1 MKEWCIPKAGAE
13 FVAAME
19 DVLDVYQ
26 RPYNPLYPVVC
37 LDEAN
42 RQLIEETRPSLP
54 VKPGEIKK
62 VDYEYR
68 RNGVVDLFMIFE
80 PLAGQRHVV
89 VTDTRKRIDFAHCVK
104 LLVDEYY
111 PDCEKIVLVMDNLNT
126 HSIASLYTAF
136 VPAEARRLA
145 EKLEIHY
152 TPKHASWLNMAE
164 IEIGIMSRQCLS
176 DYLITKE
183 KVVANVSAWCDLRN
197 NKNSKVDWQFTT
209 SDARIKL
216 KNLYPVID

>member
-1 MKEWCIPKAGAE
+1 
-13 FVAAME
+13 ME
-19 DVLDVYQ
+19 DILDVYQ

-37 LDEAN
+37 LDETS
-42 RQLIEETRPSLP
+42 RQLIEETRVPIA
-54 VKPGEIKK
+54 VKPGEPKK

-80 PLAGQRHVV
+80 PLAGQRHVMI
-89 VTDTRKRIDFAHCVK
+89 TDSRKRTDFANCIEMIE
-104 LLVDEYY
+104 DEYY
-111 PDCEKIVLVMDNLNT
+111 PNCEKIVLVMDNLNT

-136 VPAEARRLA
+136 PPEKARRLA

-152 TPKHASWLNMAE
+152 TPKHASWLDMAE

-176 DYLITKE
+176 DYL
-183 KVVANVSAWCDLRN
+183 ANKDKIEAEVLAWCKKRN
-197 NKNSKVDWQFTT
+197 TNNSKVDWQFTT

-216 KNLYPVID
+216 KRFYPIID

>member
-1 MKEWCIPKAGAE
+1 M
-13 FVAAME
+13 
-19 DVLDVYQ
+19 DVYQ

-37 LDEAN
+37 LDETS
-42 RQLIEETRPSLP
+42 RQLIEETRVPIA
-54 VKPGEIKK
+54 VKPGEPKK

-80 PLAGQRHVV
+80 PLAGQRHVMI
-89 VTDTRKRIDFAHCVK
+89 TDSRKRTDFANCIEMIE
-104 LLVDEYY
+104 DEYY
-111 PDCEKIVLVMDNLNT
+111 PNCEKIVLVMDNLNT

-136 VPAEARRLA
+136 PPEKARRLA

-152 TPKHASWLNMAE
+152 TPKHASWLDMAE

-176 DYLITKE
+176 DYL
-183 KVVANVSAWCDLRN
+183 ANKDKIEAEVLAWCTKRN
-197 NKNSKVDWQFTT
+197 SNNSKVDWQFTT

-216 KNLYPVID
+216 KRLYPIIV

>member
-1 MKEWCIPKAGAE
+1 
-13 FVAAME
+13 ME
-19 DVLDVYQ
+19 DILDVYQ

-37 LDEAN
+37 LDETS
-42 RQLIEETRPSLP
+42 RQLIEETRVPIA
-54 VKPGEIKK
+54 VKPGEPKK

-80 PLAGQRHVV
+80 PLAGQRHVMI
-89 VTDTRKRIDFAHCVK
+89 TDSRKRTDFANCIEMIE
-104 LLVDEYY
+104 DEYY
-111 PDCEKIVLVMDNLNT
+111 PNCEKIVLVMDNLNT

-136 VPAEARRLA
+136 PPEKARRLA

-152 TPKHASWLNMAE
+152 TPKHASWLDMAE

-176 DYLITKE
+176 DYL
-183 KVVANVSAWCDLRN
+183 ANKDKIEAEVLAWCTKRN
-197 NKNSKVDWQFTT
+197 SNNYKVDWQFTT

-216 KNLYPVID
+216 KRPYPIID

>member
-1 MKEWCIPKAGAE
+1 M
-13 FVAAME
+13 
-19 DVLDVYQ
+19 DVYQ

-37 LDEAN
+37 LDETS
-42 RQLIEETRPSLP
+42 RQLIEETRVPIA
-54 VKPGEIKK
+54 VKPGEPKK

-80 PLAGQRHVV
+80 PLAGQRHVMI
-89 VTDTRKRIDFAHCVK
+89 TDSRKRTDFANCIEMIE
-104 LLVDEYY
+104 DEYY
-111 PDCEKIVLVMDNLNT
+111 PNCEKIVLVMDNLNT

-136 VPAEARRLA
+136 PPEKARRLA

-152 TPKHASWLNMAE
+152 TPKHASWLDMAE

-176 DYLITKE
+176 DYL
-183 KVVANVSAWCDLRN
+183 ANKDKIEAEVLAWCKKRN
-197 NKNSKVDWQFTT
+197 YNNSKVDWQFTT

-216 KNLYPVID
+216 KRLYPIID

>member
-1 MKEWCIPKAGAE
+1 M
-13 FVAAME
+13 
-19 DVLDVYQ
+19 DVYR

-37 LDEAN
+37 LDETS
-42 RQLIEETRPSLP
+42 RQLIEEARVPIAA
-54 VKPGEIKK
+54 KPGEPKK

-80 PLAGQRHVV
+80 PLAGQRHVMI
-89 VTDTRKRIDFAHCVK
+89 TDSRKRIDFANCIEMIK
-104 LLVDEYY
+104 DEYY
-111 PDCEKIVLVMDNLNT
+111 PNCEKIVLVMDNLNT

-136 VPAEARRLA
+136 PPEKSRRLS

-152 TPKHASWLNMAE
+152 TSKHASWLNMAE

-176 DYLITKE
+176 DYLADKGAIE
-183 KVVANVSAWCDLRN
+183 AEVLAWCTKRN
-197 NKNSKVDWQFTT
+197 YNNSKVDWNFTT

-216 KNLYPVID
+216 KRLYPVID

>member
-37 LDEAN
+37 LDETS
-42 RQLIEETRPSLP
+42 RQLIEETRPSLS

-68 RNGVVDLFMIFE
+68 RNGVVDLFMMFE

-89 VTDTRKRIDFAHCVK
+89 VTDTRKRTDFAHCIK

-126 HSIASLYTAF
+126 HSIASLYTTF

-152 TPKHASWLNMAE
+152 TPKHASWLDMAE
-164 IEIGIMSRQCLS
+164 IEIGIMSRQCL
-176 DYLITKE
+176 LIILLLKRKLLPMFQLGANFVTTK
-183 KVVANVSAWCDLRN
+183 NP
-197 NKNSKVDWQFTT
+197 
-209 SDARIKL
+209 KL
-216 KNLYPVID
+216 IGSSLLLMPELS

>member
-1 MKEWCIPKAGAE
+1 
-13 FVAAME
+13 ME
-19 DVLDVYQ
+19 DILDVYQ

-37 LDEAN
+37 LDETSQ
-42 RQLIEETRPSLP
+42 QLIEETRVPIA
-54 VKPGEIKK
+54 VKPGEPKK

-80 PLAGQRHVV
+80 PLAGQRHVMI
-89 VTDTRKRIDFAHCVK
+89 TDSRKRTDFANCIEMIE
-104 LLVDEYY
+104 DEYY
-111 PDCEKIVLVMDNLNT
+111 PNCEKIVLVMDNLNT

-136 VPAEARRLA
+136 PPEKARRLA

-152 TPKHASWLNMAE
+152 TPKHASWLDMAE

-176 DYLITKE
+176 DYL
-183 KVVANVSAWCDLRN
+183 ANKDKIEAEVLAWCKKRN
-197 NKNSKVDWQFTT
+197 SNNSKVDWQFTT

-216 KNLYPVID
+216 KRLYPIIDQTNFLE